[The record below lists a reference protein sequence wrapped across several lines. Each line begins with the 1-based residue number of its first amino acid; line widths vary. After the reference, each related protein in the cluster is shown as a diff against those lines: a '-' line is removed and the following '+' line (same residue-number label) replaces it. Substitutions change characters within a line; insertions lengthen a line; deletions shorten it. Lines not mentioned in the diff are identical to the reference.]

1 MEFLYYDW
9 EEFDDFLAGIPK
21 QDAAK
26 LMSTISKIEEF
37 GLLIASREKWIRKL
51 EPNLYEIR
59 SQFATNIQRAIYF
72 HVEGQQFVITH
83 GFTKKQQKTPLRE
96 IKKGRQR
103 TRLFFK
109 RKAENKW
116 L

>member
-1 MEFLYYDW
+1 MEFQYYDW
-9 EEFDDFLAGIPK
+9 EKFDDFLAGIPK

-26 LMSTISKIEEF
+26 LMSKIEEF
-37 GLLIASREKWIRKL
+37 GLPIASREKWIRKL

-103 TRLFFK
+103 TQIFFK
-109 RKAENKW
+109 RKDENE
-116 L
+116 